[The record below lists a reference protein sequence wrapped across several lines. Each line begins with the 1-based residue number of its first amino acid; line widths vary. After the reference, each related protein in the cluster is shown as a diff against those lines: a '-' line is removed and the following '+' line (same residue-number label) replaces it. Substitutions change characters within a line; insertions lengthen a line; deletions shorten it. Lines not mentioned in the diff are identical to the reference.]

1 MDSVEELINRR
12 VEETVNRLVPIAVA
26 NKLDEMSKWDMSIQE
41 LVRATGTSKST
52 IEKFTSRFDVK
63 RIEERCG
70 NKRLY
75 RYPEI
80 RQLWDKYLHEKY
92 VEYYKD
98 YPRYIRAKEK
108 GDWSLIEG

>member
-1 MDSVEELINRR
+1 
-12 VEETVNRLVPIAVA
+12 
-26 NKLDEMSKWDMSIQE
+26 
-41 LVRATGTSKST
+41 
-52 IEKFTSRFDVK
+52 VK